1 MIKKRIEILLIS
13 VISLIFSYYLV
24 NYFVVELEIY
34 QYLLIEVVIGL
45 LSYLQDYHKENLLKP
60 K

>member
-24 NYFVVELEIY
+24 NYFVVELEMY

-45 LSYLQDYHKENLLKP
+45 LSYLQDYHKEHLLKP

>member
-24 NYFVVELEIY
+24 NYFVVELEVY